1 MYCPDSSGNTQSRG
15 EKLLT
20 LSPKPKPP
28 KPNPRCGSMKR
39 HGQDSYKAPS
49 ETAPVKQH
57 KFLFI

>member
-1 MYCPDSSGNTQSRG
+1 MFCPDSAGNTESRG

-39 HGQDSYKAPS
+39 HGQDSYKALDS
-49 ETAPVKQH
+49 NLIVN
-57 KFLFI
+57 